1 MQKEFINTA
10 AHELRTPLQ
19 PILSL
24 SQLLKYNTKNDKQKM
39 ILETIIKSAK
49 RLQQLSDDILDV
61 TKIEGDKLNLN
72 KNAFNIIDLLQ
83 DLIKEFEHSVKGNKE
98 IKFEMCFKNSDLN
111 TFIVFADRN
120 RIVQVISNLIDNSIK
135 SITMKNENG
144 LILINVEKTKINIK
158 ENECSNSFIDEVII
172 SIKDNGK
179 GIDSEIF
186 PRLFTKFT
194 SNFFQGTGLG
204 LYICKNI
211 IEAHGGKL
219 RAKNNKDDESGA
231 TFSFS
236 LPLDISQ
243 QQFM

>member
-19 PILSL
+19 PILGL
-24 SQLLKYNTKNDKQKM
+24 SHMLKDNIQNDKQKKLLD
-39 ILETIIKSAK
+39 ILIRNAK
-49 RLQQLSDDILDV
+49 RLKELTEEILDV

-72 KNAFNIIDLLQ
+72 KNALNIIDLLQ
-83 DLIKEFEHSVKGNKE
+83 DLIKEFEHDVEGSKK
-98 IKFEMCFKNSDLN
+98 IKFEMLFKDGDSN
-111 TFIVFADRN
+111 TIIVFVDRN
-120 RIVQVISNLIDNSIK
+120 RIVQVISNLIYNSINSIK
-135 SITMKNENG
+135 MKDENG
-144 LILINVEKTKINIK
+144 LISINVEKTKINSK
-158 ENECSNSFIDEVII
+158 ENESSNSFIDEVII

-236 LPLDISQ
+236 LPLDI
-243 QQFM
+243 